1 MSDNDSDADMVVVPL
16 RVSNSMKENGT
27 FLHVQV
33 RVQIAVFSVC
43 RGGLLF
49 VRARTSYLDVIIHD
63 DPPVSM
69 TPKSCLFGRV

>member
-33 RVQIAVFSVC
+33 RVQIAVFSVAVVDYYS
-43 RGGLLF
+43 F
-49 VRARTSYLDVIIHD
+49 VLGPHI
-63 DPPVSM
+63 
-69 TPKSCLFGRV
+69 